1 MSLPQ
6 KMPWEL
12 AQTRWASEINPVIG
26 FAPNQGIL
34 LKNIELINGVTVI
47 NHRLSRQMQGWVLMD
62 IDGPAS
68 IHRSQPLN
76 ASTLTL
82 TSNSACTIALW
93 VF

>member
-6 KMPWEL
+6 KLPLDLM
-12 AQTRWASEINPVIG
+12 QTRWASEINPVIG